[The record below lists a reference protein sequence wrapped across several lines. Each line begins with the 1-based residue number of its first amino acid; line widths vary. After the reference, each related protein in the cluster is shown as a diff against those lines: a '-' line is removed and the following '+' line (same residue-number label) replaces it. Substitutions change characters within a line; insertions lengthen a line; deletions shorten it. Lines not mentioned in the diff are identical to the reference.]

1 MIEAACPFGMTGKVC
16 LKSPPKRIT
25 FPPNS
30 SLDPVKSFRSV
41 LMHLKASF
49 LIDEASSMIIKLAP
63 INYLALTDDLFI
75 FMIESLSRVKG
86 N

>member
-1 MIEAACPFGMTGKVC
+1 MTGKVC

-30 SLDPVKSFRSV
+30 SLDPVKSLRRL

-63 INYLALTDDLFI
+63 INYLALAEDLFLL
-75 FMIESLSRVKG
+75 MIESLSSVKG